1 MAGDLEE
8 KLGDNPEGPAQRP
21 TKRGW
26 VRVVAGTLIVVGAS
40 VGVAL
45 GTGGSVA
52 TSARSV
58 QPLASGSAEQAVLTA
73 LTTTTQATSYNL
85 SYDLTE
91 SPSTAP
97 STNCTT
103 SPSGGGAETCVGPT
117 DTSTS
122 GQGTVNLNPFAM
134 QVTALGSIVVQVDGT
149 AAWEWNSGS
158 GSDSQLSG
166 SAGQPLSQ
174 YAGLVEGTLGS
185 REGAAAML
193 HLSNPYGYLAL
204 TQAAIEAAEQTG
216 TGTVDG
222 VPVTD
227 YEVSINPAQLVNSS
241 EITPEEQTTI
251 EEALNTLNQDGYQ
264 STMINVAVDGA
275 GFIREFTSVMTFSD
289 AGTLTLQT
297 IFSNFGCAGTIG
309 VPGERPTPAA
319 ATCVSPDNPT
329 QQSPAAGAPTPTTP
343 VPGS

>member
-1 MAGDLEE
+1 VAGDLEE
-8 KLGDNPEGPAQRP
+8 QLGDTPKGAAHRP
-21 TKRGW
+21 IERRW

-40 VGVAL
+40 IGVAL

-58 QPLASGSAEQAVLTA
+58 QPLAGGSAKQAVLTA
-73 LTTTTQATSYNL
+73 LTTTTEATSYNL

-91 SPSTAP
+91 SPNTAP
-97 STNCTT
+97 STSCTT
-103 SPSGGGAETCVGPT
+103 SPSGDAETCFGPM

-122 GQGTVNLNPFAM
+122 GKGTVNLNPFAM

-149 AAWEWNSGS
+149 AAWEWSPGS
-158 GSDSQLSG
+158 GSQLSG

-204 TQAAIEAAEQTG
+204 TQAAIEGAEQTG

-251 EEALNTLNQDGYQ
+251 EDALNTLNQDGYQ

-289 AGTLTLQT
+289 GGTLTLQT

-309 VPGERPTPAA
+309 VPGETPTPAA

-329 QQSPAAGAPTPTTP
+329 QQSPAAGAPTQTTTG
-343 VPGS
+343 PGS